1 MTIRCNSRFHPNSYP
16 RPPHGG
22 RPTNSKKSSASWQ
35 FLSTPSAWRAT
46 IDLYVTANAN
56 ALFLSTPSAWR
67 ATLNTLY
74 ASLQVVI
81 SIHAL
86 RMEGDLFTVCNRIAL
101 FLDFYPRPPHGG
113 RLFDVI
119 MGLGQS
125 LFLSTPS
132 AWRATL
138 RLWGLLIYLL
148 FLSTPSAW
156 RATTMPLARPAVAFY
171 FYPRP
176 PHGGRPFDLQDFHFH
191 PCNFYPRPPHGGRH

>member
-67 ATLNTLY
+67 ATT
-74 ASLQVVI
+74 I
-81 SIHAL
+81 
-86 RMEGDLFTVCNRIAL
+86 LFSSMSRI
-101 FLDFYPRPPHGG
+101 
-113 RLFDVI
+113 I
-119 MGLGQS
+119 N
-125 LFLSTPS
+125 
-132 AWRATL
+132 
-138 RLWGLLIYLL
+138 
-148 FLSTPSAW
+148 
-156 RATTMPLARPAVAFY
+156 

-176 PHGGRPFDLQDFHFH
+176 PHGGRPFQRLQGLLSKAAFLSTPSAWRATQGRQGVSGRGPISIHALRMEGDSPTPEAYRHH
-191 PCNFYPRPPHGGRH
+191 QHFYPRPPHGGRPV